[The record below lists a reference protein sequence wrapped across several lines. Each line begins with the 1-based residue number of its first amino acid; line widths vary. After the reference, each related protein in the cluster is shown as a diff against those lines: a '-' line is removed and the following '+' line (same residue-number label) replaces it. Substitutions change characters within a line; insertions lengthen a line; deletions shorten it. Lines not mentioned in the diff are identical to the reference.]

1 MADRRNHP
9 TAPEQSG
16 AVFFRFIMAIDQSV
30 RTRVLEH
37 LQRAEFELRAVGH
50 FHDLAG
56 SAAMGDVQAALGSI
70 RQAVAVVK
78 TTEVVAA
85 DPPPMMT
92 LGQPVWR
99 GMRMRS

>member
-1 MADRRNHP
+1 
-9 TAPEQSG
+9 
-16 AVFFRFIMAIDQSV
+16 MAIDQSV
-30 RTRVLEH
+30 RIRVLEH
-37 LQRAEFELRAVGH
+37 LQRAAFELRVVGH

-56 SAAMGDVQAALGSI
+56 SAALADVQAALNSI
-70 RQAVAVVK
+70 QQAAAVVK

-99 GMRMRS
+99 GVRMRP